1 MPRGNKLVP
10 RTAPTPLVSAA
21 FAAFVLLCFVTLLS
35 VFLCLFGVF
44 GAKTAFFEEIAAVS
58 PRWCGALWFDMFLM
72 PLITMLGSPQKHFWL
87 FLVPKLHQTAFVW
100 AIAAVSPRWCGALW
114 FEFFLMT
121 NEPHDLLSRFSTTG
135 TWQLDLMIY
144 WAISLLQ
151 ANWHLDFI
159 ISWALGKWQLD
170 SMISW
175 VTSLI
180 EANGNGIYWSLE
192 LFRYLKQM
200 TPGPNDLLSYFS
212 IEANDNWIS
221 CFFELLLYFRQVR
234 TGLHDLLSSWQMTT
248 GLDDLLSYFSNWSH
262 GNGTYWS
269 LYFFLLEANDSWT
282 QWSLEL
288 LLYFRQVT
296 AGVNDLWA
304 PGKWQLDSMISWA
317 TSLLQANDNWAYRSP
332 ELQAHDN
339 WI

>member
-44 GAKTAFFEEIAAVS
+44 GAKTAFFEE
-58 PRWCGALWFDMFLM
+58 
-72 PLITMLGSPQKHFWL
+72 
-87 FLVPKLHQTAFVW
+87 
-100 AIAAVSPRWCGALW
+100 IAAVSPRWCGALW

-200 TPGPNDLLSYFS
+200 TLGPNDLLSYFS

-248 GLDDLLSYFSNWSH
+248 GLDDLLSYFSIWSH

-282 QWSLEL
+282 HWSLEL

-296 AGVNDLWA
+296 AGLNDLWA
-304 PGKWQLDSMISWA
+304 PGKWQLDLMIPWA
-317 TSLLQANDNWAYRSP
+317 ISLLQANDNWFADWTSWSL
-332 ELQAHDN
+332 ELIPFLFLQKCSSFFLFCFQKTVLFPFCLTLAPLCRVPSVFDPVQLV
-339 WI
+339 

>member
-72 PLITMLGSPQKHFWL
+72 PLITMFGSPQKHFWL
-87 FLVPKLHQTAFVW
+87 FLVPKLHQTAFFW
-100 AIAAVSPRWCGALW
+100 ANCSCLTKMMWGLVIWVLSDDKWTSWSLEPLFYYRH
-114 FEFFLMT
+114 MT
-121 NEPHDLLSRFSTTG
+121 TGLNDLLSYFSTPGKLTPG
-135 TWQLDLMIY
+135 LHNLLSPGQMTIGLDDLLSYLSNWSKWQRDLLVS
-144 WAISLLQ
+144 WAI
-151 ANWHLDFI
+151 
-159 ISWALGKWQLD
+159 
-170 SMISW
+170 
-175 VTSLI
+175 
-180 EANGNGIYWSLE
+180 E
-192 LFRYLKQM
+192 QM
-200 TPGPNDLLSYFS
+200 TLGPNDLLSYFS

-221 CFFELLLYFRQVR
+221 CFLELLLYFRQVR

-269 LYFFLLEANDSWT
+269 LYFFYLK
-282 QWSLEL
+282 QM
-288 LLYFRQVT
+288 T
-296 AGVNDLWA
+296 AGLTDLLSYFSTS
-304 PGKWQLDSMISWA
+304 GKWQLDLMISE
-317 TSLLQANDNWAYRSP
+317 LQANDNWT
-332 ELQAHDN
+332 
-339 WI
+339 